1 MSGLTGDDWR
11 NLDEVLERKLKPLHD
26 TIKESGSKV
35 WKLEGRLQRVEDGS
49 PHKCDEAI
57 KAHETASWSHNPYK
71 AGAAGLTII
80 GLIEGLRKFFHV

>member
-11 NLDEVLERKLKPLHD
+11 NLNEILDRKLQPLHEA
-26 TIKESGSKV
+26 IKESGSKV
-35 WKLEGRLQRVEDGS
+35 HRMDVDMMLLKAGS

-57 KAHETASWSHNPYK
+57 KAHEKDSWSHNPYK

-80 GLIEGLRKFFHV
+80 GLIEGIRKFFHS